1 LALCTGILIL
11 VWFWV
16 LKDGFNNIVVLVLV
30 VLGDNAYL
38 IELFTSK

>member
-1 LALCTGILIL
+1 L
-11 VWFWV
+11 VWLWV

-38 IELFTSK
+38 IELFTLK